1 MIRQSKLIKLPA
13 VLLQKLLSELN
24 VHIGYLMKNFEYV
37 ANLTEEDIQIL
48 DDTKEVFR
56 KFLNAKT
63 DLKEAYDDF
72 VDQATLIDDI
82 KVDVISFGSYQFK
95 VQTKEGY
102 EYLKKYTDSIYVKQK
117 KFLERMEVVYM
128 GVPNVKRYL
137 SLPNPYFVDK
147 KEIKSKKMVLKS
159 SDFAGLPYLKK
170 EDMDIIDQEGY
181 TLELITE
188 EVKNTPPKNGEC
200 FFYPKQ
206 KRFMIYIYVNS
217 EMFGKNM
224 RYTIMEMEKSIEH
237 ELTHLVQY
245 LMRDLTS
252 IKTWGLGKT
261 QVLVK
266 ENDKTTWGDL
276 NIEYKSQLRDI
287 SNRMLSIG
295 IDFSSYDRYLKDIE
309 KNIGYLPFLSR
320 LQAVSQRKYDLA
332 LRELYKEHK

>member
-1 MIRQSKLIKLPA
+1 MIRQSKLIKLPI
-13 VLLQKLLSELN
+13 VLLQKLLSELD
-24 VHIGYLMKNFEYV
+24 VHIGYLMKNFDYV
-37 ANLTEEDIQIL
+37 ANLSEEDKEFL
-48 DDTKEVFR
+48 EDTKEVYR
-56 KFLNAKT
+56 KFINART
-63 DLKEAYDDF
+63 DLREAYDDF

-137 SLPNPYFVDK
+137 SLSDPFYVNGS
-147 KEIKSKKMVLKS
+147 ETTSKKMVLKS

-170 EDMDIIDQEGY
+170 EDMDIIDQSGY
-181 TLELITE
+181 TLELKTV
-188 EVKNTPPKNGEC
+188 EVKGKSTKNGEC
-200 FFYPKQ
+200 DFYNGL
-206 KRFMIYIYVNS
+206 KRFVITINVES

-224 RYTIMEMEKSIEH
+224 TYTIKEMQKTIEH

-245 LMRDLTS
+245 LMQDLTS
-252 IKTWGLGKT
+252 IKTWGFGKRR
-261 QVLVK
+261 VVVK

-276 NIEYKSQLRDI
+276 NMEYKSQLRDI
-287 SNRMLSIG
+287 SNRMLSLR
-295 IDFSSYDRYLKDIE
+295 IDFSSYDKYLNDIE
-309 KNIGYLPFLSR
+309 NNMEYLPFLST
-320 LQAVSQRKYDLA
+320 LKEVSQRKYDLA